1 MVSHSLLLLAH
12 IGWDHH
18 GIFFPYHTDQL
29 YHFILPQLCGAF
41 FFFFFNLCIYFG
53 CARALLL
60 QAGFLSSQGVRATLH
75 CCAHVSHCGGFS
87 RCRAPAL
94 GARASVIV
102 ACGLSSSGTR
112 AWLPCCMSN
121 LPGPEMEP
129 ETPELASRFLT
140 PVPPGRFLPCLSWCL
155 CSVLPWIS

>member
-1 MVSHSLLLLAH
+1 MNFFIFYIFSAPACHFLPKEYSKEQKQTESISVNKINGLSLTFTSGPHRLRSP
-12 IGWDHH
+12 WN
-18 GIFFPYHTDQL
+18 FFPLPYRPV
-29 YHFILPQLCGAF
+29 ILFYFTPTLWC

-60 QAGFLSSQGVRATLH
+60 QAGFLSSQGVGATLH

-112 AWLPCCMSN
+112 A
-121 LPGPEMEP
+121 
-129 ETPELASRFLT
+129 
-140 PVPPGRFLPCLSWCL
+140 
-155 CSVLPWIS
+155 